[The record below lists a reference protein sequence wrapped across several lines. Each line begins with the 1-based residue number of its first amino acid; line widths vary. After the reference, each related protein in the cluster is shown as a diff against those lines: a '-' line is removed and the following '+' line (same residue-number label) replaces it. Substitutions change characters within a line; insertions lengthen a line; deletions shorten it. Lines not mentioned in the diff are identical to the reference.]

1 MQSPLPVLMF
11 LAVSAFD
18 AADSVLLFE
27 TLPPWPS
34 EDSAVLFALSSLWSL
49 PLLSPFLLSR
59 FSLISLAS
67 RAVLWLTSAYCQRS
81 GSYIL
86 SLSISSEL
94 RMPPLDPLL
103 TNRCTRVNIISI
115 PGSHAVSIPVT
126 FILPLSRLQCH
137 SSRLKPSPVSSSLF
151 SFIPHIQW
159 LSHCC

>member
-1 MQSPLPVLMF
+1 MF

-34 EDSAVLFALSSLWSL
+34 EDSTVLFALSSLWSL
-49 PLLSPFLLSR
+49 PLLSPYLLSQ

-67 RAVLWLTSAYCQRS
+67 QAVLWLTSALRCKPYCQHS

>member
-34 EDSAVLFALSSLWSL
+34 EDSTVLFALSSLWSL
-49 PLLSPFLLSR
+49 PLLSPYLLSQ

-67 RAVLWLTSAYCQRS
+67 QAVLWLTSALRCKPYCQHS

-103 TNRCTRVNIISI
+103 TNRCTRVNNIISI
-115 PGSHAVSIPVT
+115 PGSPRRFHTCHLYLTFVSAAVS
-126 FILPLSRLQCH
+126 F
-137 SSRLKPSPVSSSLF
+137 F
-151 SFIPHIQW
+151 
-159 LSHCC
+159 